1 MKALSRYTVKAA
13 VSSFVLGIALLSV
26 GCQPSKPPTAGTTAN
41 SNARPVVGK
50 EVPPAAS
57 TAVTSSI
64 RDSQAAGNAYR
75 DQASKNGAAAGAAS
89 NGWR

>member
-1 MKALSRYTVKAA
+1 MESLSRFTVKAA
-13 VSSFVLGIALLSV
+13 VSSFALGIALLSV
-26 GCQPSKPPTAGTTAN
+26 GCQPSRPPDAGTTAN
-41 SNARPVVGK
+41 SNVQPTVGK

-57 TAVTSSI
+57 TGVNNSI

-75 DQASKNGAAAGAAS
+75 DQAMKNGAAAGAAS